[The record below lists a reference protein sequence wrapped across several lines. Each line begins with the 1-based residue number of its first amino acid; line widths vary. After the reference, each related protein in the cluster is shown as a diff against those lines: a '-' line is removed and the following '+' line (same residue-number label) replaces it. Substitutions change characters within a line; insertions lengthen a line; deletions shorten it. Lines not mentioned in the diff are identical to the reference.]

1 MDGWGSEHVTGEIS
15 MKRMIQGPAL
25 SSFVPYPAPLM
36 AWLSPQQLWWQQQLY
51 LRAYAAA
58 RSAERVMIRPFLAR
72 DLTPAE
78 RN

>member
-1 MDGWGSEHVTGEIS
+1 
-15 MKRMIQGPAL
+15 MKRTIQGPAL
-25 SSFVPYPAPLM
+25 GSFTPYPAPLM

-51 LRAYAAA
+51 LRAYAVALGSELRIA
-58 RSAERVMIRPFLAR
+58 RPFVAR